1 MRNRLEFAV
10 AIQLLRTC
18 RTVGKHSSEQ
28 KNHTWIIYNWAILYS
43 STLIGRGILYSLI
56 NIIIRTR
63 ATKIRSDVDRREKF
77 SMACFN
83 RRPETLVSHKSEM
96 SKSRTACKLSAENKH
111 NSYSAG
117 RKPSWMTSRSIGT
130 DGEPHF
136 QIRENLWNRSQT
148 GCPVIRQKWRRGTL
162 WSKLRL
168 KIHKRLCQ
176 SWSYVLY
183 NSRINEL
190 LRGTLWLMVVI
201 TEQRNKDES
210 WFFFPSFSNLPI
222 FCEFPIGAYEALE
235 IQMKINR

>member
-111 NSYSAG
+111 NSHSAG

-136 QIRENLWNRSQT
+136 QIIENLWNRSQT
-148 GCPVIRQKWRRGTL
+148 GCPVIRQKWRRDTL
-162 WSKLRL
+162 WSKMRL

-201 TEQRNKDES
+201 TEQRNTDES
-210 WFFFPSFSNLPI
+210 WFFFSLIFPTYQFSVN
-222 FCEFPIGAYEALE
+222 FRLE
-235 IQMKINR
+235 HMKP

>member
-136 QIRENLWNRSQT
+136 QIIENLWNMKQIPNWLSRYTS
-148 GCPVIRQKWRRGTL
+148 KMTL
-162 WSKLRL
+162 RHAMIKNAVENPQAIVSELVLR
-168 KIHKRLCQ
+168 I
-176 SWSYVLY
+176 
-183 NSRINEL
+183 
-190 LRGTLWLMVVI
+190 
-201 TEQRNKDES
+201 
-210 WFFFPSFSNLPI
+210 
-222 FCEFPIGAYEALE
+222 
-235 IQMKINR
+235 IQFKN

>member
-18 RTVGKHSSEQ
+18 TTVGKHSSEQ

-111 NSYSAG
+111 KSYSAG
-117 RKPSWMTSRSIGT
+117 RKPSWMTSRSSGT

-136 QIRENLWNRSQT
+136 QIIENLWNRSQT
-148 GCPVIRQKWRRGTL
+148 GCPVIRQKWRRDTL
-162 WSKLRL
+162 WSKMRL

-176 SWSYVLY
+176 SWSYVL
-183 NSRINEL
+183 SLSI
-190 LRGTLWLMVVI
+190 TLIDGCHYRAKKHGWVMI
-201 TEQRNKDES
+201 
-210 WFFFPSFSNLPI
+210 FFFPSFSNLPI

>member
-136 QIRENLWNRSQT
+136 QIIENLWNRSQT
-148 GCPVIRQKWRRGTL
+148 GCPVQYVKNDVETRYDQKCGWKSTSDCVRVGLTYYTIQELTNYAVLFDWWLSLQSKEIRM
-162 WSKLRL
+162 S
-168 KIHKRLCQ
+168 H
-176 SWSYVLY
+176 
-183 NSRINEL
+183 
-190 LRGTLWLMVVI
+190 
-201 TEQRNKDES
+201 D
-210 WFFFPSFSNLPI
+210 FFFP
-222 FCEFPIGAYEALE
+222 
-235 IQMKINR
+235 

>member
-111 NSYSAG
+111 NSHSAG

-136 QIRENLWNRSQT
+136 QIIENLWNRPKLVVPLYVKNDVET
-148 GCPVIRQKWRRGTL
+148 RYDQKCGWKSTSDCVRVGLTYYTIQEL
-162 WSKLRL
+162 TSYYAVLFDWWLSLQSKETRMS
-168 KIHKRLCQ
+168 H
-176 SWSYVLY
+176 
-183 NSRINEL
+183 
-190 LRGTLWLMVVI
+190 
-201 TEQRNKDES
+201 D
-210 WFFFPSFSNLPI
+210 FFFP
-222 FCEFPIGAYEALE
+222 
-235 IQMKINR
+235 